1 MLKSY
6 SIADCIV
13 YKESIEELMT
23 IAANGCCWKKK
34 LWLEAFNDF

>member
-23 IAANGCCWKKK
+23 IAAKGCWKK